1 MPTKHDYINLDDPR
15 NQFSFVCPI
24 FEVTTK
30 ISQCFKLREMFWRGQ
45 KPEVRKGCQVC
56 MRAGKCPAAAIVN
69 KVRTNGRSW
78 QDDYAS
84 DTPVVGKLRKD
95 VLERIHRPIVVDAYY
110 REFPG
115 VSDAEK
121 LKIEGASDRIG
132 KMIGA
137 APLPSDDS
145 DRPSRSFSESPTPRK
160 TRKAPPKADNS
171 NTETNTVGDAAASG
185 NLAAAINAA

>member
-1 MPTKHDYINLDDPR
+1 MPTKHTYINLDDPR

-30 ISQCFKLREMFWRGQ
+30 ISQCFKLREKFWRGE
-45 KPEVRKGCQVC
+45 KLEVRKGCQVC
-56 MRAGKCPAAAIVN
+56 MRAGKCPAAAIVD

-84 DTPVVGKLRKD
+84 DEQVVGKLRKD
-95 VLERIHRPIVVDAYY
+95 VLQRIHRPMVVESYY

-121 LKIEGASDRIG
+121 LKIETSSERIG

-137 APLPSDDS
+137 APLPSDDD
-145 DRPSRSFSESPTPRK
+145 DRPSRNFTESPTPRK
-160 TRKAPPKADNS
+160 TRKAAPKPDNT
-171 NTETNTVGDAAASG
+171 NTKTNTVGDAAASG